1 MVLSSSP
8 TRRRAVRGAMILSE
22 EGRAVKVRDRNPGVL
37 VVTVPFPAN
46 EILGFAPEPPVAK
59 NLLYFILNM
68 TVRKPDGRWSR
79 GAAGERRIGC
89 VRTQK
94 PGVKGVMDT
103 AGKKGLG
110 RSSRNVTLLI
120 HSEMANGPQNLG
132 ISFRAPVY
140 VSDER

>member
-1 MVLSSSP
+1 MFHASMLEAYHGDAS
-8 TRRRAVRGAMILSE
+8 TEGATLQPLPDNARLRK

-89 VRTQK
+89 VGR
-94 PGVKGVMDT
+94 
-103 AGKKGLG
+103 KK
-110 RSSRNVTLLI
+110 RS
-120 HSEMANGPQNLG
+120 
-132 ISFRAPVY
+132 
-140 VSDER
+140 

>member
-46 EILGFAPEPPVAK
+46 EILGFAPAPPVAK

-68 TVRKPDGRWSR
+68 TVRKPGGRWSR
-79 GAAGERRIGC
+79 GAAGEKKNRGCTDAKAGRERRYGY
-89 VRTQK
+89 RGK
-94 PGVKGVMDT
+94 EGSEGDP
-103 AGKKGLG
+103 AG
-110 RSSRNVTLLI
+110 T
-120 HSEMANGPQNLG
+120 
-132 ISFRAPVY
+132 
-140 VSDER
+140 